1 MERSLKRT
9 SPFITIFKYLY
20 QIILTTSRFG
30 VYMSVGL
37 RDLKIKDIIYGIII
51 PTIVCLLII
60 WFPLNE
66 RTFAQINPA
75 FQGIFVFGVQE
86 VIMIVA
92 VPMLLGLIWNKWA
105 GGASG
110 FLLGSI
116 YALWYGLYGSMSPTW
131 IHNLGLLGY
140 LLSSM
145 LIGYMAGALNQ
156 KSEKLSRLLFAGLTS
171 ALVGGLFL
179 FFTEQLATPVLV
191 YGVYGFFV
199 TMTPRLVFGIVTP
212 LIAKFVLQHQTKSQI
227 STS

>member
-1 MERSLKRT
+1 L
-9 SPFITIFKYLY
+9 L
-20 QIILTTSRFG
+20 LTETDQG
-30 VYMSVGL
+30 MSKGI
-37 RDLKIKDIIYGIII
+37 RDLKAKDILLGIIA
-51 PTIVCLLII
+51 PTLVCLLII

-66 RTFAQINPA
+66 RTLASINPA

-92 VPMLLGLIWNKWA
+92 IPMLTGLIWNKWA

-116 YALWYGLYGSMSPTW
+116 YALWYGLYGAMSPMW
-131 IHNLGLLGY
+131 IHNIGLLGY
-140 LLSSM
+140 LLSAM

-156 KSEKLSRLLFAGLTS
+156 NSRKLSRLLFSGLTA

-191 YGVYGFFV
+191 YGEYGFFV

-212 LIAKFVLQHQTKSQI
+212 LIARLVLRHQTSVLEK
-227 STS
+227 TSETVEHLKATQH